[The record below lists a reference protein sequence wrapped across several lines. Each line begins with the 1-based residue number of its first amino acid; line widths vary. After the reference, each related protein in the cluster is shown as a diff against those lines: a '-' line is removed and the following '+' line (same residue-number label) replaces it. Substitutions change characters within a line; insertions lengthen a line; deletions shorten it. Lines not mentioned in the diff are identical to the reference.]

1 MKFSSLFLKIS
12 LLAGFLPL
20 LTSCSKEEETIPS
33 SKAVVSDR
41 YLDTDCSGTLLNR
54 GAANDPLYWVRLLVQ
69 NIQPA
74 DNFYNTQA
82 DSVTWTGQQGA
93 IAYYCSTDCSGM
105 FTKLLKQSYGY
116 SDTYFKTWTGLANPY
131 AYTYYN
137 EIVKR
142 DHFTRISKIS
152 GIAAG
157 DIIAMKYPSGSTST
171 GHIMIADG
179 PAVLRTSTAPLI
191 TGTVQYEI
199 PVNDCSSSGH
209 GSLDT
214 RYNNGNWDDG
224 VGRGIF
230 RIYADSRGNMLGY
243 TWSTF
248 SNSVY
253 YSQSQRPLAV
263 GRHIP

>member
-1 MKFSSLFLKIS
+1 MNIASTLRRFT
-12 LLAGFLPL
+12 LLAALLPL
-20 LTSCSKEEETIPS
+20 LVSCSKEDDIILPGTE
-33 SKAVVSDR
+33 VVSGQ
-41 YLDTDCSGTLLNR
+41 YMESVQPGPVLNR

-69 NIQPA
+69 NIQPTT
-74 DNFYNTQA
+74 NFYNTQA
-82 DSVTWTGQQGA
+82 DSVTWAGQQGA

-105 FTKLLKQSYGY
+105 LTKLLKQSYGY
-116 SDTYFKTWTGLANPY
+116 TSAYFKTWTGTTNPY
-131 AYTYYN
+131 ASTYYN

-142 DHFTRISKIS
+142 DHFTRISAIS
-152 GIAAG
+152 QIAAG
-157 DIIAMKYPSGSTST
+157 DIIAMKYPSGSTNT

-179 PAVLRTSTAPLI
+179 PAVLRTATAPLI

-214 RYNNGNWDDG
+214 RYNGGNWDDG

-230 RIYADSRGNMLGY
+230 RIYADSRGNMVGY

-253 YSQSQRPLAV
+253 YSQSQRQLAV